1 MVNYG
6 LTIVLIV
13 DISIEVFSVY
23 QQGTLLKSIGSAA
36 LQIQRTRKRFLE
48 HAGGAQTVKKRGL
61 DGWQH
66 RSMAG
71 FQQSD
76 LFWRLSKND
85 ELGWHQFSSL
95 LSIYFFHLP
104 CSLGFPCHIDQAHP
118 NTRASWSSARGGK
131 QHLPFIRKLGRS
143 YVHQCIFTLDPED

>member
-36 LQIQRTRKRFLE
+36 LQIQRTWKRFLE

-71 FQQSD
+71 FQQA
-76 LFWRLSKND
+76 
-85 ELGWHQFSSL
+85 
-95 LSIYFFHLP
+95 IYFGGYPKMMSLVDTNFPVAVHLLFP
-104 CSLGFPCHIDQAHP
+104 STLQPWVSMSHRSGTPEHAGELIFGAWWEAAPSLHSQ
-118 NTRASWSSARGGK
+118 
-131 QHLPFIRKLGRS
+131 LGRS